1 MANIT
6 PFKAV
11 RPVRNKVQLVS
22 SRPYYTY
29 EKSHLKAKLETNPY
43 SFLHVINPEFK
54 KDHGTKPNSIE
65 RFKLVKNNYDQFKK
79 NNLFVQESKKSFYVY
94 KQSSSIGT
102 FIGLIAGAS
111 VIDYENDVIK
121 KHENTLLKREKL
133 FKKYLDVCQFHAEP
147 VLLSYDTPSI
157 IKKIISKKIKERA
170 EYEFTTT
177 DQNNHELWI
186 INDSTSIKE
195 IIFAFKE
202 IDKIYIADGHH
213 RAASS
218 KLYHDDHKNQQ
229 SSQFFLSMFI
239 DFKDVNIIEFNR
251 IVKNISPLDDSSF
264 LQNLSTSFH
273 IENLGTQMANPKNKK
288 EIGLYLNGNW
298 HLITLKNVLLNK
310 LSYKEKLNS
319 QIVSDFILKPIL
331 NIPDLRKD
339 KRVEFI
345 SGLNTNH
352 QVIKK
357 IEKNSNAILLKLFP
371 HKMEEIIQIAD
382 LNQIM
387 PPKSTWIEPKLRSGI
402 TIYEY

>member
-157 IKKIISKKIKERA
+157 VKKIISKKIKERA

>member
-65 RFKLVKNNYDQFKK
+65 RFKLVKNNYDQFKR

-94 KQSSSIGT
+94 KQTSSIGT

-157 IKKIISKKIKERA
+157 VKKIISKKIKERA

-251 IVKNISPLDDSSF
+251 VVKNISPLDDSIF

>member
-79 NNLFVQESKKSFYVY
+79 NNLFVQESKKSFYIY

-111 VIDYENDVIK
+111 VKDYENDVIK

-157 IKKIISKKIKERA
+157 VKKIISKKIKERA

>member
-11 RPVRNKVQLVS
+11 RPVRNKVQLGS

-65 RFKLVKNNYDQFKK
+65 RFELVKNNYDQFKK
-79 NNLFVQESKKSFYVY
+79 NKLFVQESTKSFYVY
-94 KQSSSIGT
+94 KQSTSIGS

-111 VIDYENDVIK
+111 VKDYENDVIK

-157 IKKIISKKIKERA
+157 VKKIISKKTKERA

-177 DQNNHELWI
+177 DQKNHELWI
-186 INDSTSIKE
+186 INDSTSINE

-251 IVKNISPLDDSSF
+251 VVKNISPLDDTSF

-273 IENLGTQMANPKNKK
+273 IESLGSHMANPKNKK

-298 HLITLKNVLLNK
+298 HLITLKDELLNK
-310 LSYKEKLNS
+310 LNYKEKLNS
-319 QIVSDFILKPIL
+319 QIVSDFILNPIL

-345 SGLNTNH
+345 SGLNTND
-352 QVIKK
+352 QVLKK
-357 IEKNSNAILLKLFP
+357 IEKNSNAVLLKLFP
-371 HKMEEIIQIAD
+371 HNMEEIIHIAD

>member
-157 IKKIISKKIKERA
+157 VKKIISKKIKERA

-251 IVKNISPLDDSSF
+251 VVKNISPLDDSSF

-273 IENLGTQMANPKNKK
+273 IENLGTQVANPKNKK

-339 KRVEFI
+339 KRVEFV

>member
-65 RFKLVKNNYDQFKK
+65 RFKLVKNNYDQFKR

-94 KQSSSIGT
+94 KQTSSIGT

-157 IKKIISKKIKERA
+157 VKKIISKKIKERA

-251 IVKNISPLDDSSF
+251 VVKNISPLDDSIF

-339 KRVEFI
+339 KRVEFV

>member
-157 IKKIISKKIKERA
+157 VKKIISKKIKERA

-382 LNQIM
+382 LNKIM

>member
-79 NNLFVQESKKSFYVY
+79 NNLFVQESKKSFYLY

-157 IKKIISKKIKERA
+157 VKKIISKKIKERA

-273 IENLGTQMANPKNKK
+273 IKNLGTQMANPKNKK

-298 HLITLKNVLLNK
+298 HLITLKNVLLKK

>member
-1 MANIT
+1 
-6 PFKAV
+6 
-11 RPVRNKVQLVS
+11 
-22 SRPYYTY
+22 
-29 EKSHLKAKLETNPY
+29 
-43 SFLHVINPEFK
+43 
-54 KDHGTKPNSIE
+54 
-65 RFKLVKNNYDQFKK
+65 
-79 NNLFVQESKKSFYVY
+79 
-94 KQSSSIGT
+94 
-102 FIGLIAGAS
+102 
-111 VIDYENDVIK
+111 
-121 KHENTLLKREKL
+121 
-133 FKKYLDVCQFHAEP
+133 
-147 VLLSYDTPSI
+147 
-157 IKKIISKKIKERA
+157 
-170 EYEFTTT
+170 
-177 DQNNHELWI
+177 
-186 INDSTSIKE
+186 
-195 IIFAFKE
+195 
-202 IDKIYIADGHH
+202 
-213 RAASS
+213 
-218 KLYHDDHKNQQ
+218 
-229 SSQFFLSMFI
+229 MFI

-251 IVKNISPLDDSSF
+251 VVKNISPLDDSIF

-273 IENLGTQMANPKNKK
+273 IENLGAQMANPKNKK

>member
-298 HLITLKNVLLNK
+298 HLITLKNVLLKK

>member
-65 RFKLVKNNYDQFKK
+65 RFKLVKNNYDQFKR

-94 KQSSSIGT
+94 KQTSSIGT

-157 IKKIISKKIKERA
+157 VKKIISKKIKERA

-251 IVKNISPLDDSSF
+251 VVKNISPLDDSIF

-273 IENLGTQMANPKNKK
+273 IENLGAQMANPKNKK

-298 HLITLKNVLLNK
+298 HLITLKNVLLNR

-339 KRVEFI
+339 KRVEFV

>member
-65 RFKLVKNNYDQFKK
+65 RFKLVKNNYDQFKR

-94 KQSSSIGT
+94 KQTSSIGT

-157 IKKIISKKIKERA
+157 VKKIISKKIKERA

-251 IVKNISPLDDSSF
+251 VVKNISPLDDSSF

-273 IENLGTQMANPKNKK
+273 IENLGAQMANPKNKK

>member
-1 MANIT
+1 
-6 PFKAV
+6 
-11 RPVRNKVQLVS
+11 
-22 SRPYYTY
+22 
-29 EKSHLKAKLETNPY
+29 
-43 SFLHVINPEFK
+43 
-54 KDHGTKPNSIE
+54 
-65 RFKLVKNNYDQFKK
+65 
-79 NNLFVQESKKSFYVY
+79 
-94 KQSSSIGT
+94 
-102 FIGLIAGAS
+102 
-111 VIDYENDVIK
+111 
-121 KHENTLLKREKL
+121 
-133 FKKYLDVCQFHAEP
+133 
-147 VLLSYDTPSI
+147 
-157 IKKIISKKIKERA
+157 
-170 EYEFTTT
+170 
-177 DQNNHELWI
+177 
-186 INDSTSIKE
+186 
-195 IIFAFKE
+195 
-202 IDKIYIADGHH
+202 
-213 RAASS
+213 
-218 KLYHDDHKNQQ
+218 
-229 SSQFFLSMFI
+229 MFI

-251 IVKNISPLDDSSF
+251 VVKNISPLDDSIF

-298 HLITLKNVLLNK
+298 YLITLKNVLLNK

-371 HKMEEIIQIAD
+371 HKMEEIIKIAD

>member
-22 SRPYYTY
+22 SRPYYSY

-157 IKKIISKKIKERA
+157 VKKIISKKIKERA

>member
-65 RFKLVKNNYDQFKK
+65 RFKLVKNNYDQFKR

-94 KQSSSIGT
+94 KQTSSIGT

-157 IKKIISKKIKERA
+157 VKKIISKKIKERA

-251 IVKNISPLDDSSF
+251 VVKNISPLDDSIF

-273 IENLGTQMANPKNKK
+273 IENLGAQMANPKNKK

-339 KRVEFI
+339 KRVEFV

>member
-94 KQSSSIGT
+94 KQTSSIGT

-157 IKKIISKKIKERA
+157 VKKIISKKIKERA

-251 IVKNISPLDDSSF
+251 VVKNISPLDDSSF

>member
-65 RFKLVKNNYDQFKK
+65 RFKLVKNNYDQFKR

-94 KQSSSIGT
+94 KQTSSIGT

-157 IKKIISKKIKERA
+157 VKKIISKKIKERA

-251 IVKNISPLDDSSF
+251 VVKNISPLDDSSF

>member
-22 SRPYYTY
+22 SRPYYAY
-29 EKSHLKAKLETNPY
+29 EKRHLKAKLETNPY

-65 RFKLVKNNYDQFKK
+65 RFKLVKNNYDQFKR

-94 KQSSSIGT
+94 KQTSSIGT

-157 IKKIISKKIKERA
+157 VKKIISKKIKERA

-251 IVKNISPLDDSSF
+251 VVKNISPLDDSIF

-273 IENLGTQMANPKNKK
+273 IENLGAQMANPKNKK

-339 KRVEFI
+339 KRVEFV

>member
-79 NNLFVQESKKSFYVY
+79 NNLFVQESKKSFYIY

-102 FIGLIAGAS
+102 FIGLVAGAS

-157 IKKIISKKIKERA
+157 VKKIISKKIKERA

-251 IVKNISPLDDSSF
+251 VVKNISPLDDSIF

-273 IENLGTQMANPKNKK
+273 IENLGAQMANPKNKK

>member
-94 KQSSSIGT
+94 KQTSSIGT

-157 IKKIISKKIKERA
+157 VKKIISKKIKERA

-251 IVKNISPLDDSSF
+251 VVKNISPLDDSIF

-273 IENLGTQMANPKNKK
+273 IENLGAQMANPKNKK

>member
-157 IKKIISKKIKERA
+157 VKKIISKKIKERA

-298 HLITLKNVLLNK
+298 HLITLKNVLLKK